1 MGRSPLLITLMD
13 LFLAQLT
20 TSQWPVLFSVIAGF
34 VGVVGVCA
42 AWVAHSS
49 TTRDRAL
56 IKSAESALTSMEAW
70 EGAHTHSEHEL
81 SQWLVKRGIGIESGV
96 ADIIRACWSAW
107 LGSRGTTLTELHVLV
122 ARRERSKMAAR
133 LSAGIS
139 TLLLVIGIVG
149 TLSSVKPILKAFQF
163 RISTPEGAMP
173 VTDDPALSNVAESTE
188 LVNSLMH
195 SLGDAFLP
203 SLVALV
209 ATIIVVAFRGIYTLG
224 LNRYTLE
231 LDRFAMGTVMP
242 RYRPRSIADEYAEV
256 RSTFSSLA
264 KTIGEREKKFDKVVV
279 QLAKIFD
286 DVQPTLSGLEKGIA
300 KMSTAADTLASKSNS
315 IATTLTRTLG
325 KKSPLYGAVTGFEG
339 VFERTNELMENI
351 SVHINKIT
359 DDHEKS
365 RGEMIET
372 IEEISGTIE
381 NVKAGLQEDRE
392 AIDKT
397 LDNLRSIISDLPG
410 QAIDVVRKSF
420 DSGIAKMQSELEKSL
435 SEQKREVASTH
446 EVIRDNTRTTLD
458 LIKKNLT
465 ETSKQITDSAKA
477 IPATLAAIET
487 SLSDSSQKLNEATNA
502 IPAAIER
509 IDSTLSKA
517 QESIS
522 AAADSI
528 PKALKR
534 VDESM
539 SRKSDLEQAAVKA
552 VHSVAEEAMS
562 QIKNHRSDSFP
573 DLSPSSSKVFKRSDS
588 TPGASVSRD
597 GESGRESPASSQVA
611 SFREPEPTKN
621 LELSQEK
628 LSQEG
633 ADTVFPEMPIVND
646 PFSGEADPPVAISA
660 EATTKAGFIGR
671 MFRKK

>member
-1 MGRSPLLITLMD
+1 MD

-34 VGVVGVCA
+34 VGFIGVCA

-56 IKSAESALTSMEAW
+56 IESAETTLTSTEAW
-70 EGAHTHSEHEL
+70 EGARTHSEHEL
-81 SQWLVKRGIGIESGV
+81 SQWLAKQGIGIESGV

-122 ARRERSKMAAR
+122 ARRERCKMAAR

-149 TLSSVKPILKAFQF
+149 TLFSVKPILKAFQF

-173 VTDDPALSNVAESTE
+173 ETDDPVLSNVAESTE

-209 ATIIVVAFRGIYTLG
+209 ATIIVVAFRGMYSLG

-242 RYRPRSIADEYAEV
+242 HYRPRSIADEYDDV
-256 RSTFSSLA
+256 RSTFNDLA
-264 KTIGEREKKFDKVVV
+264 KTISEREKKFDKVVV

-286 DVQPTLSGLEKGIA
+286 GVQPTLSGLEKGIA
-300 KMSTAADTLASKSNS
+300 KMSTAADALASKSNS

-339 VFERTNELMENI
+339 IFERTNEIMENI
-351 SVHINKIT
+351 SAHINKIT
-359 DDHEKS
+359 DEHEKS
-365 RGEMIET
+365 RREMIDT
-372 IEEISGTIE
+372 LEEISGTIE
-381 NVKAGLQEDRE
+381 NVKTGQLEDRA

-397 LDNLRSIISDLPG
+397 LENLRTIITDLPE
-410 QAIDVVRKSF
+410 QAIDVVRKTF
-420 DSGIAKMQSELEKSL
+420 DSGIAKMQTELEKSL
-435 SEQKREVASTH
+435 SEQKKEVTSTI
-446 EVIRDNTRTTLD
+446 EVVRDTTRATLD
-458 LIKKNLT
+458 LIKNNLT
-465 ETSKQITDSAKA
+465 ETSKQIIDSAKA
-477 IPATLAAIET
+477 IPETLAAIET

-509 IDSTLSKA
+509 INSTLSKA

-522 AAADSI
+522 AAADEI
-528 PKALKR
+528 PKAFARFDKSTAR
-534 VDESM
+534 M
-539 SRKSDLEQAAVKA
+539 SEIEQTAVEA
-552 VHSVAEEAMS
+552 VHSVAEEA
-562 QIKNHRSDSFP
+562 
-573 DLSPSSSKVFKRSDS
+573 LSKRSSSEVLKQSES
-588 TPGASVSRD
+588 PPGSSVSRD
-597 GESGRESPASSQVA
+597 GGSALESPANLQFP
-611 SFREPEPTKN
+611 SFDQPERAKN
-621 LELSQEK
+621 LETDKEK
-628 LSQEG
+628 LFPGEK
-633 ADTVFPEMPIVND
+633 DTVFPEMPIFND
-646 PFSGEADPPVAISA
+646 PFSSEGDPQVAVPM
-660 EATTKAGFIGR
+660 ETTTNLGFISR
-671 MFRKK
+671 FFRKK